1 MSLDMDFCHLPEI
14 CLKNIWQILDTATKK
29 GLDAAKTTS
38 KKIISKTASA
48 MIAYKIAEKIVK
60 PKPIPD

>member
-38 KKIISKTASA
+38 KKVICKTTEATGEL
-48 MIAYKIAEKIVK
+48 IGNQ
-60 PKPIPD
+60 